1 MLDKTVAS
9 RLNCEMRHHVLG
21 VALLVSHPGC
31 GLVLSPD
38 YSDAGMDA
46 GVMETR
52 DAAHDGAEPSGDTG
66 DASVHDAPGLDAHGS
81 APDAPGSDVGR
92 DGGVPLL
99 PVCGDGLVE
108 GEETC
113 DVGPAPIAAIAALC
127 VECASMLPMV
137 CRNDVREPFPAGLA
151 TERGEGALSAWTWS
165 IDGTA
170 WLPATTTDEAT
181 CVLDGTVGYLHG
193 PNGLP
198 GQDGWISPAMGGC
211 GLAPGA
217 TNTLPVRFRR
227 TFAGTGM
234 PFQIAI
240 GIDNVLE
247 SSGGMTG
254 LPQVHLD
261 GTAIPARPVSSTRT
275 GPEYAVRWLVT
286 LPAVDPGL
294 HLLEV
299 RVYESNS
306 NPASNNTGLYL
317 NAWSPTECLL
327 SSP

>member
-21 VALLVSHPGC
+21 VAFLLPLSGC

-46 GVMETR
+46 ARMNTPDADLDTAAATDDAQSPPVD
-52 DAAHDGAEPSGDTG
+52 DAA
-66 DASVHDAPGLDAHGS
+66 
-81 APDAPGSDVGR
+81 APDAWGVDVGV
-92 DGGVPLL
+92 DGGIRHV

-113 DVGPAPIAAIAALC
+113 DVGPAPIPAVAALC
-127 VECASMLPMV
+127 LGCASVLPMV
-137 CRNDVREPFPAGLA
+137 CRNNAREPFPAGLA
-151 TERGEGALSAWTWS
+151 TERGEGTLSAWTWS
-165 IDGTA
+165 IDGTT

-181 CVLDGTVGYLHG
+181 CVLEGSVGYLHG

-217 TNTLPVRFRR
+217 TNTTPVRFRR
-227 TFAGTGM
+227 TFRGTGM

-247 SSGGMTG
+247 PSGGMTG

-261 GTAIPARPVSSTRT
+261 GTSIPAQPVSSIRT

-294 HLLEV
+294 HTLEV
-299 RVYESNS
+299 RVLELNGSPTN
-306 NPASNNTGLYL
+306 NNTGLYL
-317 NAWSPTECLL
+317 NAWAPTECIV
-327 SSP
+327 SGG